1 MPTQNVERDSNLYD
15 SSISEKELLFAAY
28 FTQAIV
34 RLREEM
40 GQKRR
45 NEKNEFLRQFY
56 PTFTFEGGSKLHFDD
71 TYESIILFT
80 DKRHRVQ
87 LPLKTNYYLLWFV
100 FNNARYNFV
109 DKYEYGY
116 WSSDS
121 TLIRTYQS
129 RMKYLPPNSY
139 SITRPIDLVL
149 AEISRRVYHH
159 VLVKNGQIT
168 HQAAY
173 GAVGVVCD
181 DLGINCPNVREYY
194 DDYNFVKAS
203 PRRIS
208 SYQKKVK
215 KNKI

>member
-1 MPTQNVERDSNLYD
+1 MHNN
-15 SSISEKELLFAAY
+15 SISEEEWFFAAY

-40 GQKRR
+40 K
-45 NEKNEFLRQFY
+45 KNSFLRQFY
-56 PTFTFEGGSKLHFDD
+56 PVFTSEGGSELHFDYD
-71 TYESIILFT
+71 YENITLFT
-80 DKRHRVQ
+80 DKRHRVL
-87 LPLKTNYYLLWFV
+87 LPVKTNYYLLWFV
-100 FNNARYNFV
+100 FNNAHYTDS

-121 TLIRTYQS
+121 VLIRTYES
-129 RMKYLPPNSY
+129 RMNYLPPNPY

-159 VLVKNGQIT
+159 ALVKNGRIT
-168 HQAAY
+168 CEAAY
-173 GAVGVVCD
+173 GAVGVVCN
-181 DLGINCPNVREYY
+181 DLGISSSKGSEYY